1 LEEAVA
7 RLEEVVVEAALKNP
21 AIKEVAEAVV
31 VDDYIDY

>member
-1 LEEAVA
+1 LEEAAA
-7 RLEEVVVEAALKNP
+7 RLAEVVVEEASKNP